1 MVHQWFTKTRF
12 IAGQWM
18 ALSIALNIAPDACA
32 GSLEHRGPLQV
43 HHSCMMILCILAPQ
57 IIRFMPYSPD
67 KELFVNK
74 LFRWLSGLFGNQKS
88 SSSITQEIA
97 NTAPLSEQQIQSIVT
112 NQNPR
117 FDLQQLISAG
127 GQSVGKQRDLNE
139 DSLLAMTTTMA
150 GNSGNLPF
158 GLYIIADGMGGHQ
171 FGEVAS
177 NAAIRTVAG
186 YVLRKFHPYLFHV
199 KTDTMDESFQEIMQ
213 AAVTDAQRAIQREA
227 PGSGTTLTA
236 ALVVGQQITVA
247 HVGDSRAY
255 FIYPDGRLEPI
266 TRDHSLVKRLEELGH
281 ITPDEAANYPHR
293 NVLYRALG
301 QGEILDPDIFTI
313 GFPQPGYLMI
323 CSDGL
328 WGVVAE
334 QDLIKAII
342 ESPNLQRACQNLV
355 SAANTAGGPDNI
367 SVVLVQLIG

>member
-1 MVHQWFTKTRF
+1 
-12 IAGQWM
+12 M
-18 ALSIALNIAPDACA
+18 AKIFDWLFSK
-32 GSLEHRGPLQV
+32 
-43 HHSCMMILCILAPQ
+43 
-57 IIRFMPYSPD
+57 
-67 KELFVNK
+67 KEQPSV
-74 LFRWLSGLFGNQKS
+74 Q
-88 SSSITQEIA
+88 TQDVA
-97 NTAPLSEQQIQSIVT
+97 NTAPLTEEQIQAIVN

-117 FDLQQLISAG
+117 FDMQQLIASC

-139 DSLLAMTTTMA
+139 DSILALTTTMA

-158 GLYIIADGMGGHQ
+158 GLYVVADGMGGHQ

-177 NAAIRTVAG
+177 NAAIRSVAG
-186 YVLRKFHPYLFHV
+186 FLLKKFHPYLFQV
-199 KTDTMDESFQEIMQ
+199 KTDTMDESFQEIMLE
-213 AAVTDAQRAIQREA
+213 AVREAQRTIQREA

-236 ALVVGQQITVA
+236 ALVIGQQVTVA

-255 FIYPDGRLEPI
+255 FVYPDGRIEPI

-281 ITPDEAANYPHR
+281 ITPEEAVNYPHR

-301 QGEILDPDIFTI
+301 QGELLDPDIFTVA
-313 GFPQPGYLMI
+313 FPQPGFLMI

-334 QDLIKAII
+334 QDIVRSIVEA
-342 ESPNLQRACQNLV
+342 PNLQRACQNLV

-367 SVVLVQLIG
+367 SVILAQLIG

>member
-1 MVHQWFTKTRF
+1 VKNFFSRWFGPKPTPTKT
-12 IAGQWM
+12 
-18 ALSIALNIAPDACA
+18 LD
-32 GSLEHRGPLQV
+32 
-43 HHSCMMILCILAPQ
+43 
-57 IIRFMPYSPD
+57 
-67 KELFVNK
+67 
-74 LFRWLSGLFGNQKS
+74 
-88 SSSITQEIA
+88 TA
-97 NTAPLSEQQIQSIVT
+97 NTAPLTDQQLQAIVG

-117 FDLQQLISAG
+117 FDMQQLIAAG
-127 GQSVGKQRDLNE
+127 GQSVGKPRELNE
-139 DSLLAMTTTMA
+139 DSLLAITSTMA

-186 YVLRKFHPYLFHV
+186 YVLRKFHSYLFQI
-199 KTDTMDESFQEIMQ
+199 KTDTMDESFQEIML
-213 AAVTDAQRAIQREA
+213 AAVSEAQRAIQREA

-236 ALVVGQQITVA
+236 ALVLGQQITVA

-255 FIYPDGRLEPI
+255 FVYPDGRIEAI

-281 ITPDEAANYPHR
+281 ISPEEAENYPHR

-301 QGEILDPDIFTI
+301 QGEILEPDIFTVA
-313 GFPQPGYLMI
+313 FPQPASLMI

-328 WGVVAE
+328 WGVVSE
-334 QDLIKAII
+334 QDLVRSINEA
-342 ESPNLQRACQNLV
+342 PNLQRACQNLV
-355 SAANTAGGPDNI
+355 TAANTAGGPDNI

>member
-1 MVHQWFTKTRF
+1 
-12 IAGQWM
+12 M
-18 ALSIALNIAPDACA
+18 AKIFD
-32 GSLEHRGPLQV
+32 
-43 HHSCMMILCILAPQ
+43 
-57 IIRFMPYSPD
+57 
-67 KELFVNK
+67 
-74 LFRWLSGLFGNQKS
+74 WLFGKKEQPS
-88 SSSITQEIA
+88 VQTQDVA
-97 NTAPLSEQQIQSIVT
+97 NTAPLTEEQIQAIVN

-117 FDLQQLISAG
+117 FDMQQLIASC

-139 DSLLAMTTTMA
+139 DSILALTTTMA

-158 GLYIIADGMGGHQ
+158 GLYVVADGMGGHQ

-177 NAAIRTVAG
+177 NAAIRSVAG
-186 YVLRKFHPYLFHV
+186 FLLKKFHPYLFQV
-199 KTDTMDESFQEIMQ
+199 KTDTMDESFQEIMLE
-213 AAVTDAQRAIQREA
+213 AVREAQRTIQREA

-236 ALVVGQQITVA
+236 ALVIGQQVTVA

-255 FIYPDGRLEPI
+255 FVYPDGRIEPI

-281 ITPDEAANYPHR
+281 ITPEEAVNYPHR

-301 QGEILDPDIFTI
+301 QGELLDPDIFTVA
-313 GFPQPGYLMI
+313 FPQPGFLMI

-334 QDLIKAII
+334 QDIVRSIVEA
-342 ESPNLQRACQNLV
+342 PNLQRACQNLV

-367 SVVLVQLIG
+367 SVILAQLIG

>member
-1 MVHQWFTKTRF
+1 MNKIYNWLFGPKPTPTKT
-12 IAGQWM
+12 
-18 ALSIALNIAPDACA
+18 LD
-32 GSLEHRGPLQV
+32 
-43 HHSCMMILCILAPQ
+43 
-57 IIRFMPYSPD
+57 
-67 KELFVNK
+67 
-74 LFRWLSGLFGNQKS
+74 
-88 SSSITQEIA
+88 TA
-97 NTAPLSEQQIQSIVT
+97 NTAPLTDQQLQSIVS

-117 FDLQQLISAG
+117 FDMQQLIAAG
-127 GQSVGKQRDLNE
+127 GQSVGKQRELNE
-139 DSLLAMTTTMA
+139 DSLLAITSTMA

-186 YVLRKFHPYLFHV
+186 YVLRKFHSYLFQI
-199 KTDTMDESFQEIMQ
+199 KTDTMDESFQEIML
-213 AAVTDAQRAIQREA
+213 AAVSEAQRAIQREA

-236 ALVVGQQITVA
+236 ALVLGQQITVA

-255 FIYPDGRLEPI
+255 FVYPDGRIEAI

-281 ITPDEAANYPHR
+281 ISPEEAENYPHR

-301 QGEILDPDIFTI
+301 QGEILEPDIFTVA
-313 GFPQPGYLMI
+313 FPQPATLMI

-328 WGVVAE
+328 WGVVSE
-334 QDLIKAII
+334 QDLIRSIN

-355 SAANTAGGPDNI
+355 TAANTAGGPDNI
-367 SVVLVQLIG
+367 SVVLAQLIG